1 MSALFQTKASNMPGL
16 GLSGNLS
23 RPQLTRAL
31 SLHPSD
37 DLEGMFPVHPEAPT
51 TPHEPLS
58 LEWNAPTGD
67 TSIERPTSP
76 APIFDEDLELSLPED
91 FQLLPAASSSSSS
104 STSSVAATSSLPALP
119 PLEINPLGGPLTRSF
134 SSMLQDDSKFF
145 RPVPAPAKSA
155 GQPRRILAAP
165 VRKPATSSSTSSAS
179 RKRASPEPAPLL
191 VATAPAATAPLAA
204 PRKKR
209 RGMRPGTY
217 MCLFKGE
224 LYECPHGCDIVEKGL
239 LYDLLRRQ

>member
-37 DLEGMFPVHPEAPT
+37 DFEGMFPVHPEAPT

-58 LEWNAPTGD
+58 LDWNAPNAEPID
-67 TSIERPTSP
+67 RPVNP
-76 APIFDEDLELSLPED
+76 APSFDEDLELSLPEE
-91 FQLLPAASSSSSS
+91 LLPLTAASSSSSS
-104 STSSVAATSSLPALP
+104 SSSSSAVAATSSLPALS

-134 SSMLQDDSKFF
+134 SSILQDDSKFF
-145 RPVPAPAKSA
+145 RPVPVKSA

-165 VRKPATSSSTSSAS
+165 VQKPATSSSAS
-179 RKRASPEPAPLL
+179 RKRAAPEPAPLL

>member
-1 MSALFQTKASNMPGL
+1 MPGL

-37 DLEGMFPVHPEAPT
+37 DFEGMFPVHPEAPS

-58 LEWNAPTGD
+58 LDWNAPNGVSNGD
-67 TSIERPTSP
+67 ASIERPANP
-76 APIFDEDLELSLPED
+76 APSFDEDLELSLPED
-91 FQLLPAASSSSSS
+91 LQLLPAASSSSSS
-104 STSSVAATSSLPALP
+104 SSVAAASSLPALP

-134 SSMLQDDSKFF
+134 STMLQDDSKFF

-165 VRKPATSSSTSSAS
+165 VRKPASSSSASSSSAS

>member
-1 MSALFQTKASNMPGL
+1 MPGL
-16 GLSGNLS
+16 GLSGSLS

-37 DLEGMFPVHPEAPT
+37 DFEGMFPVHPEAPT
-51 TPHEPLS
+51 TPHEPLP
-58 LEWNAPTGD
+58 LDWNAPNGG
-67 TSIERPTSP
+67 TSTEIERPANP
-76 APIFDEDLELSLPED
+76 APISDEDLELSLPED
-91 FQLLPAASSSSSS
+91 LLQLHAASSSSSS
-104 STSSVAATSSLPALP
+104 SSAAASSLPALP

-134 SSMLQDDSKFF
+134 STMLQDDSKFF

>member
-1 MSALFQTKASNMPGL
+1 MPGL
-16 GLSGNLS
+16 GLSGNLP

-31 SLHPSD
+31 SMHPSD

-58 LEWNAPTGD
+58 LDWNAPNAEPID
-67 TSIERPTSP
+67 RPTNP
-76 APIFDEDLELSLPED
+76 APSFDEDLELSLPEE
-91 FQLLPAASSSSSS
+91 LLPLPAASSSSSS
-104 STSSVAATSSLPALP
+104 SSSAAAATSSLPALP
-119 PLEINPLGGPLTRSF
+119 PLELNPLGGPLTRSF
-134 SSMLQDDSKFF
+134 SSILQDDSKFF

-165 VRKPATSSSTSSAS
+165 VHKPAASSSAASSAS
-179 RKRASPEPAPLL
+179 RKRAAPEPAPLL

>member
-1 MSALFQTKASNMPGL
+1 MPGL
-16 GLSGNLS
+16 GLSGNLP

-37 DLEGMFPVHPEAPT
+37 DFEGMFPVHPEAPS

-58 LEWNAPTGD
+58 LEWNASNGD
-67 TSIERPTSP
+67 TSSEIDRPANP
-76 APIFDEDLELSLPED
+76 APTLDEDLEISLPED
-91 FQLLPAASSSSSS
+91 LLQPHAAASSSSSS
-104 STSSVAATSSLPALP
+104 SVAAASSLPPLP
-119 PLEINPLGGPLTRSF
+119 PLEINPIGGPLTRSF
-134 SSMLQDDSKFF
+134 STMLQDDSKFF

-155 GQPRRILAAP
+155 GQPRRILAVP
-165 VRKPATSSSTSSAS
+165 VRKPASSSSSSSAAAAAS

>member
-1 MSALFQTKASNMPGL
+1 MPGL
-16 GLSGNLS
+16 GLSGNLT

-37 DLEGMFPVHPEAPT
+37 DFEGMFPVHPEAPT

-58 LEWNAPTGD
+58 LDWNAPNGD
-67 TSIERPTSP
+67 SNGVASIERPANP
-76 APIFDEDLELSLPED
+76 APISDEDLEISLPED

-104 STSSVAATSSLPALP
+104 STSSVATTSSLPALP

-134 SSMLQDDSKFF
+134 STMLQDDSKFF
-145 RPVPAPAKSA
+145 RPVPAPVKSA
-155 GQPRRILAAP
+155 GQPRRILAVP
-165 VRKPATSSSTSSAS
+165 VRKPASSSSASSSSSSAS

>member
-1 MSALFQTKASNMPGL
+1 MPGL

-37 DLEGMFPVHPEAPT
+37 DFEGMFPVHPDAPS

-58 LEWNAPTGD
+58 LDWNAPNGD
-67 TSIERPTSP
+67 TSTERPTNP
-76 APIFDEDLELSLPED
+76 APISDEDLELSLPED
-91 FQLLPAASSSSSS
+91 LLQQHAASSSSSS
-104 STSSVAATSSLPALP
+104 STSSSSVATTSSLPALP
-119 PLEINPLGGPLTRSF
+119 PLELNPLGGPLTRSF
-134 SSMLQDDSKFF
+134 STMLQDDSKFF
-145 RPVPAPAKSA
+145 RPIPAPAKSA

-165 VRKPATSSSTSSAS
+165 VRKPATSSSSSSAAS

-224 LYECPHGCDIVEKGL
+224 LYECPQGCDIVEKGL
-239 LYDLLRRQ
+239 WYDLLRRQ